1 MFNNQVLIGKCNE
14 GLTPATSIHN
24 YKLNLKVTTAK
35 TANKFQYLVG
45 PITLE
50 ERTETVKD

>member
-50 ERTETVKD
+50 RTETVKD